1 VSEASEAVDWRTD
14 GTPFSPRFNDR
25 YRSEDGGLSQARD
38 VFVGGCGLPEA
49 WRGAPRWCVLE
60 TGFGLGLN
68 FLCTW
73 AAWRNDPQRPA
84 LLHYVATEAFPAS
97 AADVRRN
104 AASHADL
111 MPLGE
116 ELGDAWWGLEPGTH
130 RLALDGGRV
139 LLTLLIGDSTAS
151 LRGLGRFA
159 DSVFLD
165 GFSPDRNP
173 DMWSGDALRA
183 VARCCRRDARLS
195 TWTVARPVRDGLA
208 SAGFEVKKVE
218 GVPPKRHNLQARL
231 VHLPSR
237 HVDEKA
243 LLAGDAVIVGAGLAG
258 AAVARALAL
267 RGWRVRV
274 LDAGA
279 GPACGA
285 SGVPAGLF
293 APHVS
298 ADDAVVSRLSR
309 AGVRALCATAE
320 DLLQAGVDWGKSGVQ
335 QHRAGAEPLR
345 LDHAGWLRPA
355 RLVAAL
361 LATPGVTV
369 EYGRRLTDMSAVPG
383 DLRVLAGG
391 FESTRLLQPGF
402 PIQPV
407 AGQVSFGPVRGLPAI
422 TGPCNGNGHFL
433 PSIPGG
439 DGPIWLAGAS
449 FERDVSAITVPD
461 EARLAHR
468 AANGKRLGELVPSLR
483 PDLHRM
489 LDEAFDWRGVRATS
503 PDRLPIVGPW
513 LVADGSPVWICTA
526 LGARGMTFA
535 LLCAEIMVARLHG
548 EPLPVAPR
556 LAESVFTERILRRVQ
571 KQQTSTAAA
580 S

>member
-1 VSEASEAVDWRTD
+1 MSEPVDWRAD

-49 WRGAPRWCVLE
+49 WRGSARWCVLE

-73 AAWRNDPQRPA
+73 AAWRNDPSRPA

-104 AASHADL
+104 AAVHGDL
-111 MPLGE
+111 SSMGD
-116 ELGDAWWGLEPGTH
+116 ELADAWWGLEAGTH
-130 RLALDGGRV
+130 RLGLDGGRV
-139 LLTLLIGDSTAS
+139 QLTLLVGDSALS

-183 VARCCRRDARLS
+183 VARCCRRGARLA

-231 VHLPSR
+231 VHLPAR
-237 HVDEKA
+237 HVDEEA

-274 LDAGA
+274 LDAGP
-279 GPACGA
+279 GPASGA

-298 ADDAVVSRLSR
+298 ADDAVASRLSR

-320 DLLQAGVDWGKSGVQ
+320 DLLQAGLDWEKSGVR
-335 QHRAGAEPLR
+335 QHGDGEEPVL
-345 LDHAGWLRPA
+345 HENAGWLRPA

-369 EYGRRLTDMSAVPG
+369 EYGALVTDMSALPG

-407 AGQVSFGPVRGLPAI
+407 AGQVSFGRLQAAPA
-422 TGPCNGNGHFL
+422 TAGPHNGHGHFL
-433 PSIPGG
+433 ASIPDHQGA
-439 DGPIWLAGAS
+439 IWLAGAS
-449 FERDVSAITVPD
+449 FERDITAVTVPD
-461 EARLAHR
+461 DTRLGHR
-468 AANGKRLGELVPSLR
+468 AANRQRLGELIPSLG
-483 PDLHRM
+483 PDLAGM
-489 LDEAFDWRGVRATS
+489 FEASFDWRGVRATS

-513 LVADGSPVWICTA
+513 PAPDGQAIWLCTA

-535 LLCAEIMVARLHG
+535 VLCAEIMVARLHG

-556 LAESVFTERILRRVQ
+556 LAESVATERITRRMQ
-571 KQQTSTAAA
+571 KRQTG
-580 S
+580 

>member
-1 VSEASEAVDWRTD
+1 MTEAVDWRAD
-14 GTPFSPRFNDR
+14 GTPFSPRFKDR
-25 YRSEDGGLSQARD
+25 YRSEDGGLDQARE
-38 VFVGGCGLPEA
+38 VFVGGCGLPQA
-49 WRGAPRWCVLE
+49 WRHAARWCVLE

-73 AAWRNDPQRPA
+73 AAWRNDPERPS

-104 AASHADL
+104 AAVHPDL
-111 MPLGE
+111 QPLGDQ
-116 ELGDAWWGLEPGTH
+116 LADAWCGLEAGSH

-139 LLTLLIGDSTAS
+139 LLTLLVGDNAAS

-208 SAGFEVKKVE
+208 SAGFEVRKVE

-231 VHLPSR
+231 VHLPAR
-237 HVDEKA
+237 HVDPA
-243 LLAGDAVIVGAGLAG
+243 PLLAGEAVVVGAGLAG

-279 GPACGA
+279 GPAAGA

-298 ADDAVVSRLSR
+298 ADDAVPSRLSR
-309 AGVRALCATAE
+309 AGVRALCATAGA
-320 DLLQAGVDWGKSGVQ
+320 LLLEGVDWERSGVM
-335 QHRAGAEPLR
+335 QHGDPAGPLR
-345 LDHAGWLRPA
+345 LDRAGWLRPA

-361 LATPGVTV
+361 LATPGVSV
-369 EYGRRLTDMSAVPG
+369 EYGMRVADLRDLPA

-391 FESTRLLQPGF
+391 FESPRLLEAGF

-407 AGQVSFGPVRGLPAI
+407 AGQVSFGPVAPEPFTTL
-422 TGPCNGNGHFL
+422 PCNGHGHYL
-433 PSIPGG
+433 PSIPEGESRF
-439 DGPIWLAGAS
+439 WLAGAS
-449 FERDVSAITVPD
+449 FERDITAIRLPD
-461 EARLAHR
+461 GPRLAHR
-468 AANGKRLGELVPSLR
+468 DGNRQRLAELLPALAPGLAGMFDAAS
-483 PDLHRM
+483 
-489 LDEAFDWRGVRATS
+489 DWRGVRATS

-513 LVADGSPVWICTA
+513 PVDGASPVWLCTA

-556 LAESVFTERILRRVQ
+556 LAEALSTDRIARRMQ
-571 KQQTSTAAA
+571 KMSTG
-580 S
+580 